1 MSAGSRRAAPA
12 TDYHRKGRAHE
23 ARAFRPSPLALGNA
37 LDFMRG
43 LWQLN
48 HALERLSSKME
59 GELAVS
65 AQQHWII
72 RCVGKYPGLTPGQLA
87 AQLHLDPG
95 TVSAALRRLE
105 RKHLIAR
112 RRDPRDRRR
121 VSLGLT
127 HRGRDLYAASA
138 LELAVEH
145 WLAES
150 DPRAVATALRVLAS
164 LSENLERGRLNSQ
177 EPTAA
182 SAGSPPADR

>member
-1 MSAGSRRAAPA
+1 MSA
-12 TDYHRKGRAHE
+12 
-23 ARAFRPSPLALGNA
+23 RPTPLALGNA

-59 GELAVS
+59 DELAVS

-72 RCVGKYPGLTPGQLA
+72 RCVGKYPGTTPGQVA
-87 AQLHLDPG
+87 TQLHLDPG

-105 RKHLIAR
+105 RKHLISR

-127 HRGRDLYAASA
+127 RRGRAIYGASA
-138 LELAVEH
+138 LEHAVDH
-145 WLAES
+145 WLAAS
-150 DPRAVATALRVLAS
+150 DPHAVATALGVLAS
-164 LSENLERGRLNSQ
+164 LSESLERGR
-177 EPTAA
+177 E
-182 SAGSPPADR
+182 

>member
-1 MSAGSRRAAPA
+1 MSARSQARPLRA
-12 TDYHRKGRAHE
+12 G
-23 ARAFRPSPLALGNA
+23 PLALGTA

-59 GELAVS
+59 DDLAVS

-72 RCVGKYPGLTPGQLA
+72 RCVGKYPGLTPGKLA
-87 AQLHLDPG
+87 TQLHLDPG

-127 HRGRDLYAASA
+127 RRGRDLYAASA
-138 LELAVEH
+138 LELAVDD
-145 WLAES
+145 WLAQS

-164 LSENLERGRLNSQ
+164 LSESLERGRINSLP
-177 EPTAA
+177 PTAA
-182 SAGSPPADR
+182 SANDPPADR

>member
-1 MSAGSRRAAPA
+1 MSAAAA
-12 TDYHRKGRAHE
+12 
-23 ARAFRPSPLALGNA
+23 PLALGNA

-59 GELAVS
+59 EELSVS

-72 RCVGKYPGLTPGQLA
+72 RCIGKYPGMTPGQVA

-105 RKHLIAR
+105 RKDLIVR
-112 RRDPRDRRR
+112 RPDPRDRRR

-127 HRGRDLYAASA
+127 SRGRTLYAASA
-138 LELAVEH
+138 LERAVDR
-145 WLAES
+145 WLSES
-150 DPRAVATALRVLAS
+150 DPRAVAAAALLLSS
-164 LSENLERGRLNSQ
+164 LSRALTTDPSDAARRPRARGAARKASRFGGPRRRSARARL
-177 EPTAA
+177 
-182 SAGSPPADR
+182 

>member
-1 MSAGSRRAAPA
+1 MN
-12 TDYHRKGRAHE
+12 
-23 ARAFRPSPLALGNA
+23 ARPRPLALGNA

-48 HALERLSSKME
+48 HALERLSSRME
-59 GELAVS
+59 DELAVS

-72 RCVGKYPGLTPGQLA
+72 RCVGKYPGMTPGQLA

-95 TVSAALRRLE
+95 TVSAALGRLE
-105 RKHLIAR
+105 RKDLIAR

-127 HRGRDLYAASA
+127 GRGRGLYAASI
-138 LELAVEH
+138 LERAVEH

-150 DPRAVATALRVLAS
+150 DPRAIATALRVLES
-164 LSENLERGRLNSQ
+164 LSESLDLQ
-177 EPTAA
+177 PMAA
-182 SAGSPPADR
+182 DAGSSRVDR

>member
-1 MSAGSRRAAPA
+1 MSSR
-12 TDYHRKGRAHE
+12 GR
-23 ARAFRPSPLALGNA
+23 PLALGNA
-37 LDFMRG
+37 LDFMRRF
-43 LWQLN
+43 WQLN

-72 RCVGKYPGLTPGQLA
+72 RCVGKYPGLTPGQVA

-105 RKHLIAR
+105 QKELIVR

-127 HRGRDLYAASA
+127 RRGRTLYTASA
-138 LELAVEH
+138 LERAVDR
-145 WLAES
+145 WLAHS
-150 DPRAVATALRVLAS
+150 DPRAVATALRMVAS
-164 LSENLERGRLNSQ
+164 LSESLERGR
-177 EPTAA
+177 E
-182 SAGSPPADR
+182 